1 MKTPTINPA
10 FQALIPPLQPE
21 ELDQLEAN
29 LLADGCRD
37 PLVTWKGVLVDGH
50 NRMAICQKHGKFF
63 EVVEKSFRDED
74 EVKVW
79 IIRNQFGRRNLTPYC
94 RAELALKLEPLLKS
108 NAKENIVEGGRLGG
122 KSEGK
127 GLTTLSKAFDPVN
140 TRAELATAS
149 GVSHDTIAKVK
160 IIEAHA
166 SEATK
171 DKLRKG
177 ETTIN
182 REAKEINRE
191 IKRAAFEVKVAS
203 AKSAPRSQLITGP
216 FDLILADP
224 PWRYEHCEADNR
236 EIENQYQTATIDEIS
251 KHKKHLNPKQDC
263 ILFLWATAPK
273 LSEAMTVMER
283 WGFNY
288 RSCAVWDKQVI
299 GMGYWWRIQHEL
311 LLVGVMGKPSCTP
324 EPARI
329 SSIFSERRGT
339 HSTKPQCVYQWIER
353 AFPDSV
359 KLEMYCRQPRQGW
372 AAWGNEC

>member
-21 ELDQLEAN
+21 ELAQLEAN
-29 LLADGCRD
+29 ILADGCRD

-63 EVVEKSFRDED
+63 DVVEKSFRYED
-74 EVKVW
+74 EAKVW
-79 IIRNQFGRRNLTPYC
+79 IIHNQFGRRNLTPYC
-94 RAELALKLEPLLKS
+94 RAELALKLEPLLKAK
-108 NAKENIVEGGRLGG
+108 AKEKQVEGG
-122 KSEGK
+122 KDKVPQNSAKPIE
-127 GLTTLSKAFDPVN
+127 
-140 TRAELATAS
+140 TREELAKVAS
-149 GVSHDTIAKVK
+149 VSHDTIAKVK
-160 IIEAHA
+160 IIDAHA

-236 EIENQYQTATIDEIS
+236 EIENQYHTASLPEIWQ
-251 KHKKHLNPKQDC
+251 HKEHLNPKQDC

-311 LLVGVMGKPSCTP
+311 LLVGVRGKPGCTP

-353 AFPDSV
+353 AFPDAV